1 MSSEPA
7 VAGGEGALLLEAALQ
22 SDDVLQDMLL
32 GLKMQLE
39 GKLWLV
45 GFDRAWTTPGDITL
59 EGLRGNVWVPST
71 EASAAAATAAPAT
84 QPPASQTPSLL
95 PGFLDPSP
103 QKAAAPPLPPVHFE
117 TLDGCKGVWDKEA
130 GTVTVESSAD
140 GGGGGGGGS
149 QLKYAASAY
158 GNDGANTLQTVV
170 HGTSVEVA
178 LVAYVK
184 TSDDAAATA
193 ALPPA
198 AVAAVPVAEVGD
210 PLGMSTS
217 SMAVPASDA
226 GNAASSVAGKEP
238 RYKQFIAKMRDPRAT
253 PLGRSTKRYISQVA
267 ADAEKAEEAG
277 TEAKRAFQ
285 ETLPA
290 SVSDFLKVIFK
301 ELKDNELWSGTAEEE
316 LAQEGM
322 EKYLL
327 CKLHQHTFG
336 KSERAAAQD
345 ASLSSKLTAQPCPA
359 AFRTSVET
367 HQHQWWEKAVEHL
380 AMVNTYKAPLD
391 KLTCIRNCCRIACH
405 ISGGVVGPD
414 NTLLPQTLPHLVHA
428 ARVENLFAN
437 VEYIQQYRGNACVS
451 AEDAGYL
458 SLLSN
463 ALDAWVEYSPVAG
476 DISAAVD
483 ETSKTVPLA
492 AVVPPD
498 ACDKPSSL
506 PLIAVHALMTQVAA
520 LRTLEAALSVIS
532 EETKPDS

>member
-7 VAGGEGALLLEAALQ
+7 VAGREGALLLEAALR

-39 GKLWLV
+39 GKPWLL
-45 GFDRAWTTPGDITL
+45 GFDRAWTAPGDITL

-71 EASAAAATAAPAT
+71 DAAAAAATPAT

-103 QKAAAPPLPPVHFE
+103 QKAAPLPPVHFE

-130 GTVTVESSAD
+130 GTVTVESSSAD
-140 GGGGGGGGS
+140 GGGGGS
-149 QLKYAASAY
+149 SSLKYAASAY
-158 GNDGANTLQTVV
+158 ANDGANTLQTVV

-184 TSDDAAATA
+184 TSDDASAT
-193 ALPPA
+193 LPPPA
-198 AVAAVPVAEVGD
+198 AAAVPAAAAAEVGD

-217 SMAVPASDA
+217 SMAVPASES
-226 GNAASSVAGKEP
+226 GSAASVAGKEP

-345 ASLSSKLTAQPCPA
+345 ATLSSKLEAQPCPA

-428 ARVENLFAN
+428 ARVQNLFAN
-437 VEYIQQYRGNACVS
+437 VEYIQQYRGNTCVS

-458 SLLSN
+458 SLLSD

-483 ETSKTVPLA
+483 ETSKTVSLV

-498 ACDKPSSL
+498 ACGKPSSL
-506 PLIAVHALMTQVAA
+506 PLTAVHALMTQVAA

-532 EETKPDS
+532 EETKSDS